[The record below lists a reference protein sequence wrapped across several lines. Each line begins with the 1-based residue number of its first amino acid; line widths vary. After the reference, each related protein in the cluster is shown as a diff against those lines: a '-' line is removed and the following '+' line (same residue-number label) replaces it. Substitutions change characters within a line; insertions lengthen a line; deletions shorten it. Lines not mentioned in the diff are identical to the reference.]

1 MITVRDLSWQYEP
14 LVDGGKPVDSLKHVS
29 FDIKSGSF
37 VGVIGPTGAGKS
49 TLCMALAGIIP
60 NLADGTMTG
69 LVEVNGMNTS
79 RHSVSAL
86 SERIGYVQQ
95 DPEAQLFCA
104 SVEDEIA
111 FPLENRGIAPD
122 IIDKQIDVM
131 LDLVGM
137 TGYRKRVPASLSGG
151 QMQRVAIAAALA
163 AEPDVLIL
171 DEPTAAL
178 DPEGKQEVFD
188 VLERIRQTRSMTVI
202 MAEQDTEHIAYWAD
216 QVLFMV
222 NGELVRNG
230 DASLFVREKGLLE
243 SSGVQVADDPLPQV
257 KAVQQGKKHK
267 KDKKNQPERSKDVV
281 ISLDHVSYQYERGG
295 NASKALDDVTFDIER
310 GSFIGLI
317 GRNGSG
323 KTTLA
328 KHLNGLIR
336 PTQGT
341 VTVDGLDASKHSV
354 GEMAA
359 HVGFVFQNPDHQI
372 FCSTTKE
379 EIAFGPTALGLD
391 GATVFKRVDEMLTLF
406 DLHRYE
412 DVSPATLGY
421 GERRAVALSSV
432 LAMRGGQQQRVA
444 IAGMLAMSPEI
455 LVLDEPT
462 AGLDH
467 RLAARFLG
475 TIEKLN
481 QRGVTIV
488 MISHDMRAVYR
499 YCTHVLELEDGKVVQ
514 YGPIDRSEAAQ
525 KQSRTIRKP
534 RKSNGPVSATHVLLK
549 VTKHEEGRH

>member
-137 TGYRKRVPASLSGG
+137 TGYRKRVPTSLSGG

-379 EIAFGPTALGLD
+379 GIAFGPTALGLD

-432 LAMRGGQQQRVA
+432 LAMRT
-444 IAGMLAMSPEI
+444 PI

-534 RKSNGPVSATHVLLK
+534 RKSNGSVSATHVLLK

>member
-137 TGYRKRVPASLSGG
+137 TGYRKRVPTSLSGG

-372 FCSTTKE
+372 FCSTAKE

-432 LAMRGGQQQRVA
+432 LAMRT
-444 IAGMLAMSPEI
+444 PI

-525 KQSRTIRKP
+525 KQSRIIRKP

>member
-1 MITVRDLSWQYEP
+1 M
-14 LVDGGKPVDSLKHVS
+14 
-29 FDIKSGSF
+29 
-37 VGVIGPTGAGKS
+37 
-49 TLCMALAGIIP
+49 
-60 NLADGTMTG
+60 
-69 LVEVNGMNTS
+69 
-79 RHSVSAL
+79 
-86 SERIGYVQQ
+86 
-95 DPEAQLFCA
+95 
-104 SVEDEIA
+104 
-111 FPLENRGIAPD
+111 
-122 IIDKQIDVM
+122 
-131 LDLVGM
+131 
-137 TGYRKRVPASLSGG
+137 
-151 QMQRVAIAAALA
+151 
-163 AEPDVLIL
+163 
-171 DEPTAAL
+171 
-178 DPEGKQEVFD
+178 
-188 VLERIRQTRSMTVI
+188 LERIRQTRSMTVI

-295 NASKALDDVTFDIER
+295 NASKALDDVTFDVER

-432 LAMRGGQQQRVA
+432 LAMRT
-444 IAGMLAMSPEI
+444 PI
-455 LVLDEPT
+455 LVLDEAT
-462 AGLDH
+462 SALDSESEHLVQDALATLMRGRTCIVVAH
-467 RLAARFLG
+467 RLSTVASLDR
-475 TIEKLN
+475 
-481 QRGVTIV
+481 IV
-488 MISHDMRAVYR
+488 
-499 YCTHVLELEDGKVVQ
+499 VLADGRVVEDG
-514 YGPIDRSEAAQ
+514 P
-525 KQSRTIRKP
+525 
-534 RKSNGPVSATHVLLK
+534 
-549 VTKHEEGRH
+549 HEELIAAGGEYAHLWSRQTGAYLE

>member
-379 EIAFGPTALGLD
+379 EIAFGPIALGLD

-432 LAMRGGQQQRVA
+432 LAMRT
-444 IAGMLAMSPEI
+444 PI

-462 AGLDH
+462 AGLDY

>member
-1 MITVRDLSWQYEP
+1 M
-14 LVDGGKPVDSLKHVS
+14 
-29 FDIKSGSF
+29 
-37 VGVIGPTGAGKS
+37 
-49 TLCMALAGIIP
+49 
-60 NLADGTMTG
+60 
-69 LVEVNGMNTS
+69 
-79 RHSVSAL
+79 
-86 SERIGYVQQ
+86 
-95 DPEAQLFCA
+95 
-104 SVEDEIA
+104 
-111 FPLENRGIAPD
+111 ENRGIAPD

-137 TGYRKRVPASLSGG
+137 TGYRKRVPTSLSGG

-230 DASLFVREKGLLE
+230 DASLFVREKGTAGILRRAGRGR
-243 SSGVQVADDPLPQV
+243 SAAAG
-257 KAVQQGKKHK
+257 QGRTAGQKGIRRTKM
-267 KDKKNQPERSKDVV
+267 NQPERSKDVV

-359 HVGFVFQNPDHQI
+359 HVGFVFQE
-372 FCSTTKE
+372 F
-379 EIAFGPTALGLD
+379 PTIRSSAPPPRG
-391 GATVFKRVDEMLTLF
+391 KS
-406 DLHRYE
+406 H
-412 DVSPATLGY
+412 
-421 GERRAVALSSV
+421 SV
-432 LAMRGGQQQRVA
+432 LPR
-444 IAGMLAMSPEI
+444 
-455 LVLDEPT
+455 LDWTEPP
-462 AGLDH
+462 
-467 RLAARFLG
+467 
-475 TIEKLN
+475 
-481 QRGVTIV
+481 
-488 MISHDMRAVYR
+488 
-499 YCTHVLELEDGKVVQ
+499 C
-514 YGPIDRSEAAQ
+514 
-525 KQSRTIRKP
+525 
-534 RKSNGPVSATHVLLK
+534 SNAST
-549 VTKHEEGRH
+549 RC

>member
-137 TGYRKRVPASLSGG
+137 TGYRKRVPTSLSGG

-323 KTTLA
+323 KTTLV

-391 GATVFKRVDEMLTLF
+391 RATVFKRVDEMLTLF

-432 LAMRGGQQQRVA
+432 LAMRT
-444 IAGMLAMSPEI
+444 PI
-455 LVLDEPT
+455 LVLDEST

>member
-69 LVEVNGMNTS
+69 LVEVNGMNNS

-137 TGYRKRVPASLSGG
+137 TGYRKRVPTSLSGG

-379 EIAFGPTALGLD
+379 EIAFGPAALGLD

-432 LAMRGGQQQRVA
+432 LAMRT
-444 IAGMLAMSPEI
+444 PI

>member
-137 TGYRKRVPASLSGG
+137 TGYRKRVPTSLSGG

-341 VTVDGLDASKHSV
+341 VTVDGLDTSKHSV

-379 EIAFGPTALGLD
+379 EIAFGPAALGLD

-432 LAMRGGQQQRVA
+432 LAMRT
-444 IAGMLAMSPEI
+444 PI

>member
-379 EIAFGPTALGLD
+379 EIAFGPTSLGLD

-432 LAMRGGQQQRVA
+432 LAMRT
-444 IAGMLAMSPEI
+444 PI

>member
-79 RHSVSAL
+79 RYSVSAL

-137 TGYRKRVPASLSGG
+137 TGYRKRVPTSLSGG

-202 MAEQDTEHIAYWAD
+202 M
-216 QVLFMV
+216 
-222 NGELVRNG
+222 RNRTRSISPIG
-230 DASLFVREKGLLE
+230 PTKCCSWSMGNWCATATPAC
-243 SSGVQVADDPLPQV
+243 SSV
-257 KAVQQGKKHK
+257 K
-267 KDKKNQPERSKDVV
+267 KDCW
-281 ISLDHVSYQYERGG
+281 
-295 NASKALDDVTFDIER
+295 
-310 GSFIGLI
+310 
-317 GRNGSG
+317 
-323 KTTLA
+323 
-328 KHLNGLIR
+328 
-336 PTQGT
+336 
-341 VTVDGLDASKHSV
+341 
-354 GEMAA
+354 
-359 HVGFVFQNPDHQI
+359 NP
-372 FCSTTKE
+372 
-379 EIAFGPTALGLD
+379 
-391 GATVFKRVDEMLTLF
+391 
-406 DLHRYE
+406 
-412 DVSPATLGY
+412 PAC
-421 GERRAVALSSV
+421 R
-432 LAMRGGQQQRVA
+432 
-444 IAGMLAMSPEI
+444 
-455 LVLDEPT
+455 
-462 AGLDH
+462 
-467 RLAARFLG
+467 
-475 TIEKLN
+475 
-481 QRGVTIV
+481 
-488 MISHDMRAVYR
+488 
-499 YCTHVLELEDGKVVQ
+499 
-514 YGPIDRSEAAQ
+514 
-525 KQSRTIRKP
+525 SRTIRCRRSRP
-534 RKSNGPVSATHVLLK
+534 YSRAKSIRRTKRISRNGPRTWSSVWTMSPTNMSAAATHRKLW
-549 VTKHEEGRH
+549 TT

>member
-295 NASKALDDVTFDIER
+295 NASKALDDMTFDIER

-372 FCSTTKE
+372 FCSTAKE

-432 LAMRGGQQQRVA
+432 LAMRT
-444 IAGMLAMSPEI
+444 PI

-525 KQSRTIRKP
+525 KQSRIIRKP

>member
-137 TGYRKRVPASLSGG
+137 TGYRKRVPTSLSGG

-295 NASKALDDVTFDIER
+295 NAPKALDDVTFDIER

-372 FCSTTKE
+372 FCSTAKE

-432 LAMRGGQQQRVA
+432 LAMRT
-444 IAGMLAMSPEI
+444 PI

>member
-137 TGYRKRVPASLSGG
+137 TGYRKRVPTSLSGG

-372 FCSTTKE
+372 FCSTAKE

-432 LAMRGGQQQRVA
+432 LAMRT
-444 IAGMLAMSPEI
+444 PI

-462 AGLDH
+462 AGLDY

>member
-137 TGYRKRVPASLSGG
+137 TGYRKRVPTSLSGG

-379 EIAFGPTALGLD
+379 EIVFGPTALGLD

-432 LAMRGGQQQRVA
+432 LAMRT
-444 IAGMLAMSPEI
+444 PI

>member
-137 TGYRKRVPASLSGG
+137 TGYRKRVPTSLSGG

-372 FCSTTKE
+372 FCSTAKE

-432 LAMRGGQQQRVA
+432 LAMRT
-444 IAGMLAMSPEI
+444 PI

-475 TIEKLN
+475 TIERLN

>member
-137 TGYRKRVPASLSGG
+137 TGYRKRVPTSLSGG

-295 NASKALDDVTFDIER
+295 NASKALDVTFDIER

-432 LAMRGGQQQRVA
+432 LAMRT
-444 IAGMLAMSPEI
+444 PI

>member
-111 FPLENRGIAPD
+111 FPLENRD

-137 TGYRKRVPASLSGG
+137 TGYRKRVPTSLSGG

-310 GSFIGLI
+310 GSFRQDHTRQTPERTDPTHTGHGDGGWARRLQTQRR
-317 GRNGSG
+317 RNGG
-323 KTTLA
+323 PRR
-328 KHLNGLIR
+328 IR
-336 PTQGT
+336 LPESRPSDLLLHHQGGNRIRSYRAWT
-341 VTVDGLDASKHSV
+341 GRSYRVQTRRRDADAV
-354 GEMAA
+354 
-359 HVGFVFQNPDHQI
+359 
-372 FCSTTKE
+372 
-379 EIAFGPTALGLD
+379 
-391 GATVFKRVDEMLTLF
+391 R
-406 DLHRYE
+406 
-412 DVSPATLGY
+412 PAPL
-421 GERRAVALSSV
+421 
-432 LAMRGGQQQRVA
+432 
-444 IAGMLAMSPEI
+444 
-455 LVLDEPT
+455 
-462 AGLDH
+462 
-467 RLAARFLG
+467 
-475 TIEKLN
+475 
-481 QRGVTIV
+481 
-488 MISHDMRAVYR
+488 
-499 YCTHVLELEDGKVVQ
+499 
-514 YGPIDRSEAAQ
+514 
-525 KQSRTIRKP
+525 
-534 RKSNGPVSATHVLLK
+534 
-549 VTKHEEGRH
+549 

>member
-95 DPEAQLFCA
+95 DSEAQLFCA

-137 TGYRKRVPASLSGG
+137 TGYRKRVPTSLSGG

-230 DASLFVREKGLLE
+230 DASLFVREK
-243 SSGVQVADDPLPQV
+243 DCW
-257 KAVQQGKKHK
+257 
-267 KDKKNQPERSKDVV
+267 
-281 ISLDHVSYQYERGG
+281 
-295 NASKALDDVTFDIER
+295 
-310 GSFIGLI
+310 
-317 GRNGSG
+317 
-323 KTTLA
+323 
-328 KHLNGLIR
+328 
-336 PTQGT
+336 
-341 VTVDGLDASKHSV
+341 
-354 GEMAA
+354 
-359 HVGFVFQNPDHQI
+359 NP
-372 FCSTTKE
+372 
-379 EIAFGPTALGLD
+379 
-391 GATVFKRVDEMLTLF
+391 
-406 DLHRYE
+406 
-412 DVSPATLGY
+412 PAC
-421 GERRAVALSSV
+421 R
-432 LAMRGGQQQRVA
+432 
-444 IAGMLAMSPEI
+444 
-455 LVLDEPT
+455 
-462 AGLDH
+462 
-467 RLAARFLG
+467 
-475 TIEKLN
+475 
-481 QRGVTIV
+481 
-488 MISHDMRAVYR
+488 
-499 YCTHVLELEDGKVVQ
+499 
-514 YGPIDRSEAAQ
+514 
-525 KQSRTIRKP
+525 SRTIHCRRSKP
-534 RKSNGPVSATHVLLK
+534 YSRAKSIRRTKRISRNGPRTWSSAWTMSPTNMSAAAMHRKLW
-549 VTKHEEGRH
+549 TT

>member
-372 FCSTTKE
+372 FCSSTKE

-391 GATVFKRVDEMLTLF
+391 AATVFKRVDEMMTLF

-432 LAMRGGQQQRVA
+432 IAMRT
-444 IAGMLAMSPEI
+444 PI

-467 RLAARFLG
+467 RLASRFLG
-475 TIEKLN
+475 TVEKLN
-481 QRGVTIV
+481 RHGVTVI

-499 YCTHVLELEDGKVVQ
+499 YCTHVLELEDGHIVQ
-514 YGPIDRSEAAQ
+514 YGPIDKSQEAQ
-525 KQSRTIRKP
+525 QSPARQARQP
-534 RKSNGPVSATHVLLK
+534 HKSRGPVSATHVLLK
-549 VTKHEEGRH
+549 IAKDECDKEER

>member
-137 TGYRKRVPASLSGG
+137 TGYRNRVPTSLSGG

-372 FCSTTKE
+372 FCSTAKE

-432 LAMRGGQQQRVA
+432 LAMRT
-444 IAGMLAMSPEI
+444 PI

>member
-137 TGYRKRVPASLSGG
+137 TGYRKRVPTSLSGG

-372 FCSTTKE
+372 FCSTAKE

-432 LAMRGGQQQRVA
+432 LAIRT
-444 IAGMLAMSPEI
+444 PI

-475 TIEKLN
+475 TIEKLT

-549 VTKHEEGRH
+549 FTKHEEGRH

>member
-137 TGYRKRVPASLSGG
+137 TGYRKRVPTSLSGG

-372 FCSTTKE
+372 FCSTTEE

-432 LAMRGGQQQRVA
+432 LAMRT
-444 IAGMLAMSPEI
+444 PI

>member
-137 TGYRKRVPASLSGG
+137 TGYRKRVPTSLSGG

-372 FCSTTKE
+372 FCSTAKE

-432 LAMRGGQQQRVA
+432 LAMRT
-444 IAGMLAMSPEI
+444 PI

>member
-372 FCSTTKE
+372 FSSTNKE

-432 LAMRGGQQQRVA
+432 LAMRT
-444 IAGMLAMSPEI
+444 PI

>member
-79 RHSVSAL
+79 HHSVSAL

-137 TGYRKRVPASLSGG
+137 TGYRKRVPTSLSGG

-372 FCSTTKE
+372 FCSTAKE

-432 LAMRGGQQQRVA
+432 LAIRT
-444 IAGMLAMSPEI
+444 PI

>member
-137 TGYRKRVPASLSGG
+137 TGYRKRVPTSLSGG

-379 EIAFGPTALGLD
+379 EIAFGPAALGLD

-432 LAMRGGQQQRVA
+432 LAMRT
-444 IAGMLAMSPEI
+444 PI

-525 KQSRTIRKP
+525 KQSRIIRKP

>member
-137 TGYRKRVPASLSGG
+137 TGYRKRVPTSLSGG

-372 FCSTTKE
+372 FCSTAKE

-432 LAMRGGQQQRVA
+432 LAMRT
-444 IAGMLAMSPEI
+444 PI

-525 KQSRTIRKP
+525 KQSRIIRKP
-534 RKSNGPVSATHVLLK
+534 RKSNGSVSATHVLLK

>member
-79 RHSVSAL
+79 RHSVSVL

-137 TGYRKRVPASLSGG
+137 TGYRKRVPTSLSGG

-295 NASKALDDVTFDIER
+295 NASKALDDVTFDIKR

-372 FCSTTKE
+372 FCSTAKE

-432 LAMRGGQQQRVA
+432 LAMRT
-444 IAGMLAMSPEI
+444 PI